1 LNERSLSK
9 LDAADKHQELISS
22 VQNNH
27 HENIVIYSDDSK
39 LSDSAADAESFISF
53 NSDKSESFFWNLNS
67 SAKIFDLKL
76 FAISKSLEKIDK
88 EAIESIHLTD
98 IYVFVDSLSVIQ
110 RIVKNDR
117 SSGQEFTHRIYS
129 KAIELFNEKI
139 QLHIHW
145 VPSHMGIHGNEM
157 ADLAAKQGASATAHD
172 LIYDKLPASMI
183 SLRRS
188 QRESQLQS

>member
-1 LNERSLSK
+1 MNEKSLSK
-9 LDAADKHQELISS
+9 LDAADKHQELITSLQS
-22 VQNNH
+22 NH
-27 HENIVIYSDDSK
+27 HENIIIYSDDSK
-39 LSDSAADAESFISF
+39 LSDSAAGAGSFISF
-53 NSDKSESFFWNLNS
+53 NSKKSESFSWNLNS
-67 SAKIFDLKL
+67 TAEIFDLKL
-76 FAISKSLEKIDK
+76 FAISKSLEKIDE

-117 SSGQEFTHRIYS
+117 SSRQEFTHRIYS
-129 KAIELFNEKI
+129 KANELFNEKI

-145 VPSHMGIHGNEM
+145 VPSHMSIHDNEM
-157 ADLAAKQGASATAHD
+157 ADLAAKQDASATARS